1 MRDAAPTTIYLKD
14 YTPFGYLVDSVHLT
28 FDLDAHAT
36 RVTSR
41 IAFRPNP
48 DATDR
53 TFFLHGEELKR

>member
-28 FDLDAHAT
+28 FDLAAHST

-41 IAFRPNP
+41 IAFPTKPR
-48 DATDR
+48 D
-53 TFFLHGEELKR
+53 HGSHVFSCTEKT

>member
-28 FDLDAHAT
+28 FDLAANAT

-41 IAFRPNP
+41 IAFRQIPRP
-48 DATDR
+48 R
-53 TFFLHGEELKR
+53 TAPFSCMAKT